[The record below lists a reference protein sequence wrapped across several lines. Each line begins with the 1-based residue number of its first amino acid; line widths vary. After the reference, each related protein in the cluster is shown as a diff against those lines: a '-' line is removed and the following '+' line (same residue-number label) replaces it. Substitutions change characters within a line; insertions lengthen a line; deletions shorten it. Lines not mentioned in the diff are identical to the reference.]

1 MKLALCLYKYFPYG
15 GLERDFLR
23 ILKECHHR
31 GHSVHVYTA
40 EWQGECPREINL
52 HLLRSKLSVISK
64 RLRLEGNHA
73 RDRRFFGRLQQ
84 ALTSEHFD
92 AVIGFNKMPG
102 LDLYYG
108 ADFCYLGR
116 AAPQY
121 GPMYRFT
128 PRYRHLYAF
137 ERAVFSRDSDTQ
149 ILALS
154 RREKSVYQQY
164 YGTPEERFHMLPA
177 TLDLDRKPVADRS
190 GIRARVRQELN
201 VASSDT
207 LLFFV
212 GSGFKIKGLDRAL
225 TALAHL
231 PAELAKQTRLI
242 IVGQDQ
248 AGPYLRLAQRLG
260 VAERVQFLGGR
271 TDIPDLLAAGDL
283 LIHPALSENTGTVL
297 LEAIAAGLPVIATD
311 VCGYANHIVKAIAGR
326 VLESPFD
333 QDEMNRQLAAALVS
347 PDLAIWSRNGLRYG
361 ADPNL
366 YHMPASAVDAIELVA
381 QYRQQSATANK
392 AATNPWVYLRRDLED
407 LGDFHQIM
415 SVEGESFREAPGRK
429 TVRFSKNGKNYF
441 LKTHTGVG
449 WKEIVKNL
457 FYLRLPV
464 LGAMNEWHGAHHLQR
479 LGIDTLTIAGYGTE
493 SDMSRPLEHL
503 WQHPPERSATPWDL
517 PWWKGNPAR
526 RRSFIITD
534 EISDTQSLE
543 EFCSSW
549 KHQPPRQK
557 HEIRYKRWLIQSL
570 ARIAR
575 RLHNSGANHRDFYLV
590 HFLLQPG
597 SLGGKLH
604 PDASRLFVID
614 LHRMQLRPQTPKRWK
629 IKDVAGL
636 HYSSMDLGLTARDR
650 LRFIRLYSKGGL
662 RQALGRDRQF
672 WERVERRAN
681 RLYAAEQRRSPDSEI
696 APTQTLH
703 SAGTQP

>member
-15 GLERDFLR
+15 GLQRDFLR
-23 ILKECHHR
+23 ILNECLHR
-31 GHSVHVYTA
+31 GHSVHVYTG
-40 EWQGECPREINL
+40 EWQGERPNGVDL
-52 HLLRSKLSVISK
+52 HVLRSS
-64 RLRLEGNHA
+64 RLGGNHV
-73 RDRRFFGRLQQ
+73 RDRRFFGRLQK
-84 ALTSEHFD
+84 ALAAKQFD

-128 PRYRHLYAF
+128 PRYRHLNAF
-137 ERAVFSRDSDTQ
+137 ERAVFSRASDTR
-149 ILALS
+149 ILSLS
-154 RREKSVYQQY
+154 PREKSVYQQY

-177 TLDLDRKPVADRS
+177 TLDLDRQPVADRS

-207 LLFFV
+207 LLLFV
-212 GSGFKIKGLDRAL
+212 GSGFKTKGLDRAL
-225 TALAHL
+225 IALAHL
-231 PAELAKQTRLI
+231 PSGLLEHTRLVV
-242 IVGQDQ
+242 VGQDQ
-248 AGPYLRLAQRLG
+248 PGPYLRLAQRLG
-260 VAERVQFLGGR
+260 VAGRVQFLGGR

-283 LIHPALSENTGTVL
+283 LIHPAYMENTGTIL

-311 VCGYANHIVKAIAGR
+311 VCGYADHIVKAVAGK
-326 VLESPFD
+326 VLASPFD
-333 QDEMNRQLAAALVS
+333 QEELDRELASALVS
-347 PDLAIWSRNGLRYG
+347 AERTLWSQNGQRYG
-361 ADPNL
+361 ADPSL
-366 YHMPASAVDAIELVA
+366 YHMPASAVDAIESVVA
-381 QYRQQSATANK
+381 NPGEQKSVRESAAD
-392 AATNPWVYLRRDLED
+392 PWVVLRDDLGD
-407 LGDFHQIM
+407 LGDFPEIM
-415 SVEGESFREAPGRK
+415 AVHGETFREAPGRK
-429 TVRFSKNGKNYF
+429 TVRFSRLEKNYF

-449 WKEIVKNL
+449 WQEIIKNL
-457 FYLRLPV
+457 FYFRFPV
-464 LGAMNEWHGAHHLQR
+464 LGAMNEWHGVHHLQR
-479 LGIDTLTIAGYGTE
+479 LGIDTLTIAGYGTA
-493 SDMSRPLEHL
+493 S
-503 WQHPPERSATPWDL
+503 
-517 PWWKGNPAR
+517 GNPAR

-543 EFCSSW
+543 EFCSAW
-549 KHQPPRQK
+549 KHRPPK
-557 HEIRYKRWLIQSL
+557 KPHEIRYKRWLIESL

-597 SLGGKLH
+597 LKEGLLH

-614 LHRMQLRPQTPKRWK
+614 LHRMQLRRKTPKRWK

-650 LRFIRLYSKGGL
+650 LRFIRLYSQGSL

-681 RLYAAEQRRSPDSEI
+681 RLYASEQRRSPDSEL
-696 APTQTLH
+696 AAAQTLH